1 MSPGICTV
9 IRNKDW
15 DIPNDFDSLFVG
27 IGAQFAP
34 LAEEYKLIER
44 ISQNTVCMIV
54 ARFLHH
60 RLFSPTQRFI
70 PPAPGTA
77 TIRFLQGH
85 EESVI
90 VQPRCVLPT
99 KRIEFFA
106 KILGCRR

>member
-15 DIPNDFDSLFVG
+15 DIPNDFDSLFFG

-60 RLFSPTQRFI
+60 RLFSPAQRFV
-70 PPAPGTA
+70 PPAPSTS
-77 TIRFLQGH
+77 TIGFLQGH
-85 EESVI
+85 EESI
-90 VQPRCVLPT
+90 IIQPGCILT
-99 KRIEFFA
+99 SKRIEFFA
-106 KILGCRR
+106 EIFRYRR